1 MWLPIKIKDTY
12 EINTSYSWKQLYQQ
26 SFLYGNKI
34 FKRNYAS
41 TILATNTNVSFHIC
55 VFIYKNN
62 ESYKIF
68 QLGNYHLISTH
79 KFH

>member
-1 MWLPIKIKDTY
+1 MKSLQVTHGNNY
-12 EINTSYSWKQLYQQ
+12 INNLFCMETKYLS
-26 SFLYGNKI
+26 
-34 FKRNYAS
+34 AS